1 MLLRV
6 MFSTK
11 WLLKLHVAHLWSLEE
26 DFFNYVRPNKGHH
39 CRCNDVCIY
48 ISKLEFLSLDL
59 IMFTK
64 LAQLIKGL
72 F

>member
-26 DFFNYVRPNKGHH
+26 DYKGHH